1 MFSKLTSPYPA
12 PRPDRTAVLSGLFMG
27 LFVGLFLLY
36 FRPFDLGSGFF
47 GEVPVR
53 IVFFGVITLFAYW
66 FMEVLLPLVF
76 PRWFNDQNW
85 KVWHR
90 IAYYLLI
97 LWLIASLNGLYT
109 NYIQGLSFSWRNYGL
124 IMTQT
129 LTLGVLPI
137 TMIVLY
143 RYNEKM
149 VFYLKEAAVMEKA
162 SHLRSIE
169 PAKTK
174 AKQTDKD
181 VFLAAE
187 AYGNYVKVHYA
198 SEDGWRQEVQRLT
211 LSSLVADLS
220 SAGVVRCHRSFA
232 VHPGEVRYVSGN
244 AQGLQ
249 LLLGEGE
256 LEVPVSRTYL
266 KEVREALG

>member
-137 TMIVLY
+137 TKIVLY
-143 RYNEKM
+143 RYN
-149 VFYLKEAAVMEKA
+149 
-162 SHLRSIE
+162 RSLI
-169 PAKTK
+169 
-174 AKQTDKD
+174 
-181 VFLAAE
+181 
-187 AYGNYVKVHYA
+187 HI
-198 SEDGWRQEVQRLT
+198 
-211 LSSLVADLS
+211 
-220 SAGVVRCHRSFA
+220 
-232 VHPGEVRYVSGN
+232 
-244 AQGLQ
+244 
-249 LLLGEGE
+249 
-256 LEVPVSRTYL
+256 
-266 KEVREALG
+266 